1 MKVDVG
7 ECERQ
12 RKEYIMKN
20 EKYIRL
26 EVVIGKDLTPYC
38 YLEAQAADSKKT
50 AALIRTIENVVKTLY
65 QITPDI
71 DKALKGIQTRGI
83 EVFQDGEIR
92 EIKDE
97 GGTQWKKI

>member
-26 EVVIGKDLTPYC
+26 EVVIGKNLEPYC
-38 YLEAQAADSKKT
+38 YIESQNADVKKV
-50 AALIRTIENVVKTLY
+50 AALIITIENVVKTLY
-65 QITPDI
+65 QKTPDI
-71 DKALKGIQTRGI
+71 DNALKVIQAKGV
-83 EVFQDGEIR
+83 EVFHDGEIR
-92 EIKDE
+92 EIKDN
-97 GGTQWKKI
+97 